1 MKNDETLS
9 ALSVGEEGKVSFLLC
24 EGAIRRRLLD
34 IGLVPG
40 TLVLCI
46 GKSPLG
52 DPKAYMI
59 RGKTIA
65 IRSDDAKKIAITAI

>member
-1 MKNDETLS
+1 MKTNKTLS
-9 ALSVGEEGKVSFLLC
+9 ALKVGEKGKVSSLLC

-40 TLVLCI
+40 TVVLCV

-52 DPKAYMI
+52 DPKAYVI
-59 RGKTIA
+59 RSKTIA
-65 IRSDDAKKIAITAI
+65 IRSEDANKIVIT

>member
-1 MKNDETLS
+1 MKSNKTLS
-9 ALSVGEEGKVSFLLC
+9 ALAVGEEGKVSFLLC
-24 EGAIRRRLLD
+24 TGAIRRRLLD

-40 TLVLCI
+40 TTVLCV

-52 DPKAYMI
+52 DPKAYAI

-65 IRSDDAKKIAITAI
+65 IRRDDANKIVIE